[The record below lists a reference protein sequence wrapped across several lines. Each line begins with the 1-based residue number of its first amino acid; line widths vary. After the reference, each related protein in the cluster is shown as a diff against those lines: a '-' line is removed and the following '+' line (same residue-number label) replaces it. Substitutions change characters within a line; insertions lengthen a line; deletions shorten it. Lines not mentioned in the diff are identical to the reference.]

1 MGEETRQE
9 AERWGAM
16 SERMKNMSDD
26 ISDLKKGQEN
36 QGRNL
41 YAAIAELSKTVV
53 EQGKEITKLKTQI
66 ALAGAFGGMVG
77 SLVVGLVLLLAQ
89 KGSP

>member
-1 MGEETRQE
+1 MSPTEGEKQ

-16 SERMKNMSDD
+16 TEQIGGLVDD
-26 ISDLKKGQEN
+26 IKDVK
-36 QGRNL
+36 
-41 YAAIAELSKTVV
+41 AEQSRQAEVQV

-66 ALAGAFGGMVG
+66 AFAAALAGAFGGMVG
-77 SLVVGLVLLLAQ
+77 SLIVGLVLLFAQ